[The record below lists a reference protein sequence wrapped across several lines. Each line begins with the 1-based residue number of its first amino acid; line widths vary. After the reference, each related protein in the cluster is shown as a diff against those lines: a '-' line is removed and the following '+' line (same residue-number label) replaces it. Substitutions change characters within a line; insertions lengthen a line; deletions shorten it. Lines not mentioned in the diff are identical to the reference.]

1 MIRPIHGNSQIFYL
15 NSTLSPTFAICM
27 KIKILA
33 IGKTRESWMSEGIG
47 HYLDRLRHYTRI
59 EYVELPDAKLKD
71 TSPAARTT
79 AEGTRI
85 LEHLGPG
92 EKLVLLDEQ
101 GDHYTSRELA
111 RWIQKQ
117 QNSGLKSIVLAI
129 GGAHG
134 FSDEVYARSFARISM
149 SKLTFPHDLAR
160 LVLAEQLYRVFTI
173 LRDEG
178 YHHD

>member
-1 MIRPIHGNSQIFYL
+1 
-15 NSTLSPTFAICM
+15 M

-33 IGKTRESWMSEGIG
+33 IGKTREAWMSEGIG

-59 EYVELPDAKLKD
+59 EYLELPDVKLKD
-71 TSPAARTT
+71 TSPAARTS

-85 LEHLGPG
+85 LDHLGAG
-92 EKLVLLDEQ
+92 EKLVLLDEN
-101 GDHYTSRELA
+101 GEHFTSREWA
-111 RWIQKQ
+111 KWIQKK
-117 QNSGLKSIVLAI
+117 QNSGLKSLVFVI

-134 FSDEVYARSFARISM
+134 FSEEVYARSYGRISM